1 MNLTDRQ
8 KGLAFASISALLWAV
23 LPLFLKYSLNFAK
36 SGTIVWVRM
45 VLAFTFTLLFLSF
58 KFKPSE
64 ISEFVKSK
72 SFFLSGAAGLFL
84 ALNYFGY
91 MQGLDYSSAS
101 FAQILIQSGPLML
114 ATIGVFYFKEK
125 LSALQISGLIL
136 ALIGFSLFYLDQ
148 SQSYQATSF
157 KLAIIW
163 LFIGGFTWALYASF
177 QKQLTQTIHPQFMNL
192 AVFFIAS
199 MALLAMADFSD
210 FKNLNLQQF
219 LIYLFLGFNTFAAYG
234 ALAEALKR
242 APAAQVSLII
252 ALNPLLTI
260 LIIQV
265 THKLNLL
272 PIPPEPISAIGIA
285 GVTCVVLGVILT
297 VKKKKARV

>member
-1 MNLTDRQ
+1 
-8 KGLAFASISALLWAV
+8 
-23 LPLFLKYSLNFAK
+23 
-36 SGTIVWVRM
+36 M
-45 VLAFTFTLLFLSF
+45 VLAFLFTLIFLNF

-64 ISEFVKSK
+64 IYSFVKSK
-72 SFFLSGAAGLFL
+72 SFFICGGAGLFL

-114 ATIGVFYFKEK
+114 ATIGVFYFKEQ

-136 ALIGFSLFYLDQ
+136 ALIGFSLFYIDQ
-148 SQSYQATSF
+148 STSYQATSF

-177 QKQLTQTIHPQFMNL
+177 QKQLAKTINPQLMNL
-192 AVFFIAS
+192 AVFFTAS
-199 MALLAMADFSD
+199 IALLAMADFSD
-210 FKNLNLQQF
+210 FNSLNLQQF

-260 LIIQV
+260 LILQAC
-265 THKLNLL
+265 HKLNLL
-272 PIPPEPISAIGIA
+272 PIPPEPVSLIGIA
-285 GVTCVVLGVILT
+285 GVACVVSGVILT
-297 VKKKKARV
+297 VKKKARA